1 MKSSRN
7 SPFLFASPISLTSLT
22 SPQTQNMLRPTFLF
36 GLLAL
41 ISAPGAFAQL
51 APTPLVDRGDIWNYR
66 KGTSA
71 PPADWA
77 SVADASLDASWATGA
92 GGFGYGD
99 GDDATVLSDML
110 NGYITVYTRA
120 TFGVTAGMDPTRHL
134 RLTVDYDDGCIVYLG
149 GVEVYRSP
157 NVPGAAGT
165 PYLYNQDS
173 ITVNHEASAGAG
185 GSPPAVVDLG
195 PLSGRLGVGSHV
207 LAVQG
212 INGELSSSD
221 FSLIVDLDLVGGTPP
236 PADITWKLAD
246 SPVAVTSNL
255 TIDGGKTLT
264 IEAGVEVVLSAGV
277 ALQAINGSHIE
288 IAGTAAAPVVLRRA
302 AAAEWGGLSATGA
315 GGTMTI
321 RHADISGGT
330 VRFMT
335 GVTGLMEDTTIHD
348 STASK
353 IIYSQDAVSATLR
366 RCHVFNYAETNFVT
380 TLTVL
385 ENSLF
390 EAPTAD
396 AVDFDGAPPGS
407 VIRECTFRNGPSG
420 TNTDA
425 VDIGP
430 SPINGAPCRD
440 VVIEGCMMHNFSDKG
455 VSVGDAPNDAVN
467 LTVRNCLMF
476 NVARGVQVKADSVAH
491 VEDCTIV
498 DAQIGLHGFEKVA
511 GTGGGIINGCFNNIL
526 SGNVT
531 QIGTETDTVIDIQYS
546 DIQGVNWPGIGNLN
560 ADPLFRDAANRD
572 YRLLPGSP
580 CIGTGKLG
588 DTMGV
593 AFPVGGLP
601 DVPANLQVVS
611 FDGSSAILS
620 WSDPDNRESGFI
632 LERSPD
638 GTTWANAGNFPAN
651 DNVVMVSGLESS
663 PSWSFRV
670 RGTNFIGSSFRSE
683 TALSG
688 TVPVD
693 TDDDGMPDSYENQ
706 ITGLDA
712 NNPADAALDLDS
724 DGASNLDEFRSG
736 TAPGN
741 PVSIFGVDSLTRLPA
756 GGVEIRFEALA
767 NKAYTVLVSGTLAP
781 DSWQKLT
788 DIPADPALRPSV
800 VVTDPRPQGSGFRG
814 YRVVT
819 PPLP

>member
-1 MKSSRN
+1 M
-7 SPFLFASPISLTSLT
+7 F
-22 SPQTQNMLRPTFLF
+22 RPTFVF
-36 GLLAL
+36 GFFAL
-41 ISAPGAFAQL
+41 ISAPAASAQS
-51 APTPLVDRGDIWNYR
+51 APMPLVEHSGSWNYR
-66 KGTSA
+66 KGTTA

-99 GDDATVLSDML
+99 GDDATILGDMM
-110 NGYITVYTRA
+110 NGYVSVYTRNS
-120 TFGVTAGMDPTRHL
+120 FDITAAMDPARHL
-134 RLTVDYDDGCIVYLG
+134 RLSVDYDDGCIVYLG
-149 GVEVYRSP
+149 GVEVFRSP
-157 NVPGAAGT
+157 NVPGAPGT
-165 PYLYNQDS
+165 PYLYNQDI
-173 ITVNHEASAGAG
+173 ITVNHEASAGGAG
-185 GSPPAVVDLG
+185 NPPVVVDLG
-195 PLSGRLGVGSHV
+195 PLSGLLGVGTHV

-212 INGELSSSD
+212 INGEISSSD
-221 FSLIVDLDLVGGTPP
+221 FSLIVDLDLMDGPPP
-236 PADITWKLAD
+236 PADVTWTLAD
-246 SPVAVTSNL
+246 SPVAVTSSL
-255 TIDGGKTLT
+255 TLDGGATLT

-277 ALQAINGSHIE
+277 SLQAINGSHIE
-288 IAGTAAAPVVLRRA
+288 IAGTAAAPVILRPA
-302 AAAEWGGLSATGA
+302 AANWGGLSTTGA
-315 GGTMTI
+315 GTMTI

-330 VRFMT
+330 LRFMT
-335 GVTGLMEDTTIHD
+335 GVTGLMEDTKVHD

-353 IIYSQDAVSATLR
+353 IIYSLDAASVNMR

-385 ENSLF
+385 EHCLF

-407 VIRECTFRNGPSG
+407 AIRQCTFRNGPSG

-440 VVIEGCMMHNFSDKG
+440 VVIEGCMMHHFSDKG

-467 LTVRNCLMF
+467 LTVRNCLIF
-476 NVARGVQVKADSVAH
+476 NVARGVQVKADSVTH

-498 DAQIGLHGFEKVA
+498 NAQTGLHGFEKVA
-511 GTGGGIINGCFNNIL
+511 GTGGGILTGCFNNIL

-531 QIGTETDTVIDIQYS
+531 PIGVETDTVLEIQYS
-546 DIQGVNWPGIGNLN
+546 DIHGVNWPGTGNLN
-560 ADPLFRDAANRD
+560 ADPLFRDPANRD

-601 DVPANLQVVS
+601 DVPGNLQVVS
-611 FDGSSAILS
+611 FDGSSAVLS
-620 WSDPDNRESGFI
+620 WTDPDNRESGFT
-632 LERSPD
+632 LERSSD
-638 GTTWANAGNFPAN
+638 GTTWASAGTAPAN
-651 DNVVMVSGLESS
+651 ATGATVSGLEPS

-670 RGTNFIGSSFRSE
+670 RGANFIGAGFPSE
-683 TALSG
+683 PASAS

-693 TDDDGMPDSYENQ
+693 TDHDGMPDDYENQ
-706 ITGLDA
+706 TPGLDA

-724 DGASNLDEFRSG
+724 DGASNIDEFLAG
-736 TAPGN
+736 TAPHN
-741 PVSIFGVDSLTRLPA
+741 PASVFGVDSLTLLPS

-767 NKAYTVLVSGTLAP
+767 NKAYTVLVSGSLDP

-788 DIPADPALRPSV
+788 DIPAEPALRPAM
-800 VVTDPRPQGSGFRG
+800 VVTDPGPHGSGFRG